1 MIPPAIK
8 YRTLRF
14 VASVFEIVGVL
25 SGAAALIAG
34 GLMLMVSLIALRETQ
49 GATLGGALFAIL
61 YMIGGLIWA
70 AFIFAIG
77 QAIRLFIDIEH
88 NQRRQ
93 LAKMDAI
100 LP

>member
-1 MIPPAIK
+1 
-8 YRTLRF
+8 
-14 VASVFEIVGVL
+14 
-25 SGAAALIAG
+25 
-34 GLMLMVSLIALRETQ
+34 
-49 GATLGGALFAIL
+49 
-61 YMIGGLIWA
+61 MIGGLIWA